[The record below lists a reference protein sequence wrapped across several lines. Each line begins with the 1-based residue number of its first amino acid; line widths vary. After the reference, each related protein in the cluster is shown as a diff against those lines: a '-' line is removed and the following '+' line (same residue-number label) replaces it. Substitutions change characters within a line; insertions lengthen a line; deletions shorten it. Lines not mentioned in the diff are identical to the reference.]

1 MQQRALALILVPLL
15 LITALA
21 LSACSDSDD
30 DDGDVP
36 SPTAQP
42 NDGGDGSPVGPALLD
57 QPEPAQPIIASVTEP
72 TGNIV
77 DITISDASFV
87 NNNVGIP
94 LGEAITI
101 RVTNSDPLA
110 HNLRIAGLDGE
121 YNTEDDAITDPQSIG
136 PGETAELTFAPPVA
150 GTYTF
155 RCDFHPASM
164 GGVITVQ

>member
-1 MQQRALALILVPLL
+1 MQQKSLVLTLVSLL
-15 LITALA
+15 VVPALA

-36 SPTAQP
+36 SPTQQA
-42 NDGGDGSPVGPALLD
+42 DGGGGSPVGPALLD

-72 TGNIV
+72 VSNTV

-87 NNNVGIP
+87 NNNIGIP

-101 RVTNSDPLA
+101 RVTSGDPLT

-121 YNTEDDAITDPQSIG
+121 YNTEDDAVTDPESIG